1 MRLPERQQKRRSKR
15 TPIPFIDAYGTS
27 VLKVP
32 LDDDANNFALV
43 DEADYQRLFDSGVT
57 PNWFLNGDGKGRVY
71 VRAGSWRDGK
81 ASVIQ
86 IARAI
91 LRAEGRRVVHY
102 INSDRLD
109 LRSNNLR
116 LSKCRGISAQ
126 QPNSKLP

>member
-1 MRLPERQQKRRSKR
+1 MKSTEPHQKRRSKR

-91 LRAEGRRVVHY
+91 VRGEGSRVVHY
-102 INSDRLD
+102 INGDRLD

-116 LSKCRGISAQ
+116 LSRSRAVKPGIAV
-126 QPNSKLP
+126 

>member
-1 MRLPERQQKRRSKR
+1 MKSTTPNQKRRSKR
-15 TPIPFIDAYGTS
+15 TPIPFIDGYGTS

-32 LDDDANNFALV
+32 LDDYSNNFALV
-43 DEADYQRLFDSGVT
+43 DEADYQRLFNSGVT

-91 LRAEGRRVVHY
+91 VRGEGSRVVHY
-102 INSDRLD
+102 INGDRLD

-116 LSKCRGISAQ
+116 LSRSRAVKPGIAV
-126 QPNSKLP
+126 